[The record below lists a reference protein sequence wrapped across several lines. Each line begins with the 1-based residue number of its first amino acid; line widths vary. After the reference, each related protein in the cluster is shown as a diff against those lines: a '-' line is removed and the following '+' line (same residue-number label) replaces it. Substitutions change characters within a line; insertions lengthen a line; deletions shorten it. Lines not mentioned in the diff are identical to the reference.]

1 MSIVTSD
8 VAIVGGG
15 IHGCSTALHLR
26 QRGATVVLFE
36 AGLCGAGA
44 SGVNFGGV
52 RQHGRDPDELPLAI
66 RSRAIWAGLPA
77 LLGHDGEFAA
87 IGHLRVAT
95 SEAHM
100 AELERWAKIAQQHG
114 LAPELIGR
122 NAIRERY
129 PFLSERALGG
139 SLLAEDGQANPRLVS
154 PLFARA
160 ARKAGA
166 EIREN
171 TKVTTIARDA
181 GGFVIETQNGPAC
194 RARVLIN
201 AAGAWGAEVAA
212 WFGDRL
218 PAEAK
223 APAMSV
229 TEPLPYLMRPNMGV
243 MDGLYLRQIPRGNVL
258 FGSGQGVPDLINR
271 RTRVTPELTARAGRL
286 LLDAVPGLKHAHII
300 RTWSGIEA
308 YMPDDKP
315 VIGFSPRAPGL
326 IHCFGF
332 SGHGFQLGPAAGA
345 VVAEL
350 ALDGRTA
357 TDISALSPGRFMK
370 DEPPRHQDT
379 K

>member
-1 MSIVTSD
+1 MSSLTCD

-15 IHGCSTALHLR
+15 IHGSSAALHLR
-26 QRGATVVLFE
+26 QRGASVQLFE
-36 AGLCGAGA
+36 AGLCGAQA

-52 RQHGRDPDELPLAI
+52 RQHGRDKDELPLAI
-66 RSRAIWAGLPA
+66 RSRAIWGRIEA

-95 SEAHM
+95 SDAHM
-100 AELERWAKIAQQHG
+100 AVLEDWAKTARHYG

-129 PFLSERALGG
+129 PFLSERALGA

-160 ARKAGA
+160 ARRAGA
-166 EIREN
+166 QIHEN
-171 TKVTTIARDA
+171 TKVTGIVRDG
-181 GGFVIETQNGPAC
+181 GGFMIETGTGIAC
-194 RARVLIN
+194 RARVLVN
-201 AAGAWGAEVAA
+201 AAGAWGAEVAS
-212 WFGDRL
+212 WFGDAL

-223 APAMSV
+223 APTMSV

-243 MDGLYLRQIPRGNVL
+243 MDGIYLRQIERGNVL
-258 FGSGQGVPDLINR
+258 FGAGQGTPDLVNR
-271 RTRVTPELTARAGRL
+271 RTRPAPELTSRAGRL
-286 LLDAVPGLKHAHII
+286 LLDAVPALKHATII
-300 RTWSGIEA
+300 RSWSGIEA
-308 YMPDDKP
+308 YMPDGKP
-315 VIGFSPRAPGL
+315 ALGFSPGTPGL

-350 ALDGRTA
+350 ALDGKTA
-357 TDISALSPGRFMK
+357 TDISSLSPGRFS
-370 DEPPRHQDT
+370 PPSPS
-379 K
+379 

>member
-1 MSIVTSD
+1 MSSLSCD

-15 IHGCSTALHLR
+15 IHGCSAALHLR
-26 QRGATVVLFE
+26 RRGASVQLFE
-36 AGLCGAGA
+36 AGLCGAMA

-52 RQHGRDPDELPLAI
+52 RQHGRDEAELPLAV

-95 SEAHM
+95 SDRHM
-100 AELERWAKIAQQHG
+100 ATLERWAAIAGAHG

-129 PFLSERALGG
+129 PYLSERALGG

-166 EIREN
+166 AIHEN
-171 TKVTTIARDA
+171 TKVTGIARDG
-181 GGFVIETQNGPAC
+181 GGFVVETDTGIAC

-201 AAGAWGAEVAA
+201 AAGAWGAEIAA
-212 WFGDRL
+212 WFGDKL

-223 APAMSV
+223 APTMSV
-229 TEPLPYLMRPNMGV
+229 TEPLPYFMQPNMGV

-258 FGSGQGVPDLINR
+258 FGSGQGVPDLVNR
-271 RTRVTPELTARAGRL
+271 RTRVTPELIARASRL
-286 LLDAVPGLKHAHII
+286 LLDAVPGLTHASII
-300 RTWSGIEA
+300 RSWSGIEA

-315 VIGFSPRAPGL
+315 ALGFSPGTPGL

-332 SGHGFQLGPAAGA
+332 SGHGFQLGPGAGA

-350 ALDGRTA
+350 ALDDKTA
-357 TDISALSPGRFMK
+357 TDISGLSPGRFA
-370 DEPPRHQDT
+370 
-379 K
+379 